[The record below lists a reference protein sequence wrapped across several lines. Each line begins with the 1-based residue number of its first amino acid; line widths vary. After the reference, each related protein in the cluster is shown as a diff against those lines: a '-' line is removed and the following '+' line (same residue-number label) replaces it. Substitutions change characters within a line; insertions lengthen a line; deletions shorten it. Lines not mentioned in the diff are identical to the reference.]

1 MRRIDNKKPFA
12 AITDE
17 VMELLGT
24 GRQTMP
30 FTQRTRSLDAHNA
43 YQITSALRMRRIQ
56 NGETPLGRK
65 IGFTNRTIWDEYD
78 VHQPIWGDIYDSTVA
93 WLDDLK
99 GPFHL
104 KGLAEPR
111 IEPEIVFKLKSKPD
125 AAMDE
130 AALLDCMDWVAHGFE
145 LVQSLF
151 PDWRFSVAD
160 TIAGCGLHGAL
171 LIGPPHVFKAGEQA
185 AWLEALAHFS
195 IDLFHNEIC
204 VDTGFARNVLDGPLS
219 ALRHLVSVLEH
230 DPYNPD
236 LQAGEIVTTGTL
248 TRAFP
253 VKRGETWRMQLFG
266 LDLPPALIRF
276 V

>member
-1 MRRIDNKKPFA
+1 
-12 AITDE
+12 
-17 VMELLGT
+17 
-24 GRQTMP
+24 
-30 FTQRTRSLDAHNA
+30 
-43 YQITSALRMRRIQ
+43 MRRIQ

-78 VHQPIWGDIYDSTVA
+78 VHQPIWGDIYDSTVSY
-93 WLDDLK
+93 LSNQK

-111 IEPEIVFKLKSKPD
+111 IEPEIVFKLKSKPNSS
-125 AAMDE
+125 MDQ
-130 AALLDCMDWVAHGFE
+130 AALLACMEWVAHGFE

-160 TIAGCGLHGAL
+160 TIAGYGLHGAL
-171 LIGPPHVFKAGEQA
+171 LIGPPHVFKDGEQA
-185 AWLEALAHFS
+185 AWLDALAHFS
-195 IDLFHNEIC
+195 IDLFHNETC

-219 ALRHLVSVLEH
+219 ALRHLVSVLEN

-253 VKRGETWRMQLFG
+253 VKHGDTWRTELFG
-266 LDLPPALIRF
+266 LDLPPAEIHF

>member
-17 VMELLGT
+17 VMDLLGT
-24 GRQTMP
+24 GRQTTP
-30 FTQRTRSLDAHNA
+30 FTRRTKILDAHNA

-65 IGFTNRTIWDEYD
+65 IGFTNRTIWNEYD
-78 VHQPIWGDIYDSTVA
+78 VHQPIWGDIYDTTVS
-93 WLDDLK
+93 WLADLK

-104 KGLAEPR
+104 SGLSEPR
-111 IEPEIVFKLKSKPD
+111 IEPEIIFKLKTKPST
-125 AAMDE
+125 AMDE
-130 AALLDCMDWVAHGFE
+130 AELLHCMEWVAHGFE

-151 PDWRFSVAD
+151 PDWKFSVAD

-171 LIGPPHVFKAGEQA
+171 LIGPPHVFTNQDRR
-185 AWLEALAHFS
+185 AWLDALSSFS
-195 IDLFHNEIC
+195 IDLYRNEDC

-219 ALRHLVSVLEH
+219 ALRHLIGVLEN
-230 DPYNPD
+230 DPYNGD
-236 LQAGEIVTTGTL
+236 LQAGEIITTGTL

-253 VKRGETWRMQLFG
+253 VNRGETWRTELYG
-266 LDLPPALIRF
+266 LALPPAQIRF

>member
-24 GRQTMP
+24 GRQTLP
-30 FTQRTRSLDAHNA
+30 FTQRTRSLDAQNA

-78 VHQPIWGDIYDSTVA
+78 VHQPIWGDIYDSTVSY
-93 WLDDLK
+93 LDDQK

-104 KGLAEPR
+104 KGLSEPR
-111 IEPEIVFKLKSKPD
+111 IEPEIVFKLKSKPHSS
-125 AAMDE
+125 MDE
-130 AALLDCMDWVAHGFE
+130 AARLACMEWVAHGFE

-160 TIAGCGLHGAL
+160 TIAGYGLHGAL
-171 LIGPPHVFKAGEQA
+171 LIGPPHVFKDGEQA

-195 IDLFHNEIC
+195 IDLFHNETC
-204 VDTGFARNVLDGPLS
+204 VDTGFARNVLDGPLN
-219 ALRHLVSVLEH
+219 ALRHLVSLLEN

-253 VKRGETWRMQLFG
+253 IKHGDTWRTELFG
-266 LDLPPALIRF
+266 LDLPPAVIRF

>member
-17 VMELLGT
+17 VLSLLGT
-24 GRQTMP
+24 GRQTSP
-30 FTQRTRSLDAHNA
+30 FTKRTHILDAENA
-43 YQITSALRMRRIQ
+43 YQITSAVRLRRIQ

-65 IGFTNRTIWDEYD
+65 IGFTNRTIWEEYD
-78 VHQPIWGDIYDSTVA
+78 VHQPIWGDIYNTTVS
-93 WLDDLK
+93 WLADLK
-99 GPFHL
+99 SPFHL

-111 IEPEIVFKLKSKPD
+111 IEPEIIFKLKTKPS

-130 AALLDCMDWVAHGFE
+130 AALLGCMEWVAHGFE

-151 PDWRFSVAD
+151 PDWKFSVAD
-160 TIAGCGLHGAL
+160 TIAGYGLHGAL
-171 LIGPPHVFKAGEQA
+171 LIGPPRHVHPQDHA
-185 AWLEALAHFS
+185 ALLEALSHFS
-195 IDLFHNEIC
+195 IDLYQNDHC

-219 ALRHLVSVLEH
+219 ALRHLVGLLEN

-236 LQAGEIVTTGTL
+236 LQAGEIITTGTL

-253 VKRGETWRMQLFG
+253 VKHGETWRTELYG